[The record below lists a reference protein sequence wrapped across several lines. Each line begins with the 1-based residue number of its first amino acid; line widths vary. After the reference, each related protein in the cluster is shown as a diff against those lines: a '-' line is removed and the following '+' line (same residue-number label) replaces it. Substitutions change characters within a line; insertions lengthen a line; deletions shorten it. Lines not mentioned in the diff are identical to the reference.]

1 MDLAQIN
8 FGDALVK
15 GIFVGL
21 FMAISVGPTLFAV
34 IKYSLS
40 HGYKAGWAFILGV
53 SLSDIIYVT
62 LANIAASWLSMLAP
76 YEKYIA
82 IGGAIILMIMGIT
95 GFIKKHL
102 PVAVAVD
109 TINIS
114 HSDFFKIWIAGFL
127 LNSLNPGVLITWLG
141 AVTLT
146 AAKPGPYRFVLFG
159 TCLAIIL
166 SIDFSK
172 VFLADKIKHFLTP
185 ARIIIVNRISAIC
198 LFGIGLVLMI
208 TTLFNLQS
216 QKPAEKSQIDQ
227 ILSK

>member
-1 MDLAQIN
+1 MQASIS
-8 FGDALVK
+8 DAVVK
-15 GIFVGL
+15 GVLVGL

-53 SLSDIIYVT
+53 SVSDIIYVT
-62 LANIAASWLSMLAP
+62 LANVAAAWLSYLAP
-76 YEKYIA
+76 YEKHIA
-82 IGGAIILMIMGIT
+82 IGGSVILMIMGIT
-95 GFIKKHL
+95 SFLKKQT
-102 PVAVAVD
+102 PAQNAGD
-109 TINIS
+109 NINIS
-114 HSDFFKIWIAGFL
+114 SSDFFKIWLGGFL

-146 AAKPGPYRFVLFG
+146 AAKPGLYRFFLFG

-172 VFLADKIKHFLTP
+172 VFLADKIKGFLTP
-185 ARIIIVNRISAIC
+185 RRITLVNRFSAIC
-198 LFGIGLVLMI
+198 LFSIGLVLMI
-208 TTLFNLQS
+208 GTLVNMQS
-216 QKPAEKSQIDQ
+216 KKTNEKNQIDQ